1 MPKTFIAILL
11 MLSLSYQC
19 FVKLGIVIWYECN
32 RDYVAKTLCE
42 NRDKPER
49 KCCGKCYL
57 RKQLKKAD
65 TGSTKNSSIPEKWN
79 MGEVM
84 VYVAPAIIN
93 ISFVA
98 TATDA
103 AIPLLNERYITH
115 QPLSNIF
122 HPPLV

>member
-1 MPKTFIAILL
+1 MPKRILAIVL

-32 RDYVAKTLCE
+32 KDYVAKNLCE
-42 NRDKPER
+42 NRDHPER

-65 TGSTKNSSIPEKWN
+65 EGSSKGHTIPDKWN

-84 VYVAPAIIN
+84 VYVAPSVFQIP
-93 ISFVA
+93 FVV
-98 TATDA
+98 TETDIT
-103 AIPLLNERYITH
+103 IPLSNERYLTYD
-115 QPLSNIF
+115 PLNDVF
-122 HPPLV
+122 HPPLS